1 MSFPAR
7 RRLTSRQPLRGF
19 GGSMKILRIPVEF
32 LATATVYLFRLLFLA
47 AAAALYLYFLPSLIA
62 ENRNPG
68 KMQPVFILNLA
79 GGWMFVPWVVA
90 LVLACKLDTAPRST
104 A

>member
-1 MSFPAR
+1 MNY
-7 RRLTSRQPLRGF
+7 
-19 GGSMKILRIPVEF
+19 LRIPAEL

-62 ENRNPG
+62 ENRNPR

-79 GGWMFVPWVVA
+79 GGWMLLPWVIA
-90 LVLACKLDTAPRST
+90 LVLACKLDVAPRST